1 MNKTYQDI
9 LNNLHEESTLEPLHL
24 NSRVLLIDSMNTF
37 LRSFAMI
44 PKVNPQGN
52 HVGGLVGFLKSLG
65 RAIKE
70 IQPTRVILVFDGQGN
85 ITNRRNTYS
94 EYKANR
100 QIKRITNFNV
110 FSTLEEES
118 ESVATQMMRLLDYLK
133 CLPVNISIIDKIEA
147 DDTIAYLS
155 QKLKDDVVIYSA
167 DQDFLQLVNNRI
179 IVYNPLEKVL
189 VRYNR
194 NNKPV
199 YESGKFYKPKD
210 VFEKYGLWPHNFITM
225 KCLMGDKS
233 DNLPGVKGLGPKKL
247 MKFFPEIADKEKFT
261 LQEAYQKATDKVDE
275 HGIYGNVHLFK
286 NQLEI
291 NYELMCLEEIELVE
305 ADQQELDELIKTNPY
320 NFNKAKFLGMYEKDL
335 LGRGIPNTEFWLSE
349 VFSYLQNY
357 KIK

>member
-1 MNKTYQDI
+1 MNKAYQDI
-9 LNNLHEESTLEPLHL
+9 LNNLHEGSTLEPLHL

-44 PKVNPQGN
+44 PAINPQGN
-52 HVGGLVGFLKSLG
+52 HVGGLVGFMKSLG
-65 RAIKE
+65 YAIKL
-70 IQPTRVILVFDGQGN
+70 IQPTRVVLVFDGQGN

-118 ESVATQMMRLLDYLK
+118 DSVATQMLRLLDYLK
-133 CLPVNISIIDKIEA
+133 TLPVNISIIDKIEA

-167 DQDFLQLVNNRI
+167 DQDFLQLVNERI
-179 IVYNPLEKVL
+179 TVYSPIKKKFYRPND
-189 VRYNR
+189 
-194 NNKPV
+194 V
-199 YESGKFYKPKD
+199 YEQ
-210 VFEKYGLWPHNFITM
+210 YGLYPHNFITM

-247 MKFFPEIADKEKFT
+247 FKYFPELTGKEKFT
-261 LQEAYQKATDKVDE
+261 LQEAYQKATDSVEE
-275 HGIYGNVHLFK
+275 HGMYGNVHLFK
-286 NQLEI
+286 SQLEI
-291 NYELMCLEEIELVE
+291 NYELMSLEDIELIDK
-305 ADQQELDELIKTNPY
+305 DQQELDELIETNPY

-335 LGRGIPNTEFWLSE
+335 LGRGIPNTEFWLTE

>member
-1 MNKTYQDI
+1 MNKAYQDI
-9 LNNLHEESTLEPLHL
+9 LNNLHEGSTLEPLHL

-44 PKVNPQGN
+44 PAINPQGN
-52 HVGGLVGFLKSLG
+52 HVGGLVGFMKSLG
-65 RAIKE
+65 YAIKL
-70 IQPTRVILVFDGQGN
+70 IQPTRVVLVFDGQGN

-118 ESVATQMMRLLDYLK
+118 ESVATQMLRLLDYLK

-147 DDTIAYLS
+147 DDTIAYMS
-155 QKLKDDVVIYSA
+155 QKLKDDVIIYSA
-167 DQDFLQLVNNRI
+167 DQDFLQLVNERI
-179 IVYNPLEKVL
+179 TVYSPIK
-189 VRYNR
+189 
-194 NNKPV
+194 K
-199 YESGKFYKPKD
+199 KFYRPND
-210 VFEKYGLWPHNFITM
+210 VFEQYGLYPHNFITM

-247 MKFFPEIADKEKFT
+247 FKYFPELTGKEKFT
-261 LQEAYQKATDKVDE
+261 LQEAYQKATDNVEE
-275 HGIYGNVHLFK
+275 HGMYGNVHLFK
-286 NQLEI
+286 SQLEI
-291 NYELMCLEEIELVE
+291 NYELMSLEDIELLE
-305 ADQQELDELIKTNPY
+305 KDQQELDELINTQPY
-320 NFNKAKFLGMYEKDL
+320 NFNKSRFLGLYNKDL
-335 LGRGIPNTEFWLSE
+335 LGRGVPNTEFWLTE

>member
-1 MNKTYQDI
+1 
-9 LNNLHEESTLEPLHL
+9 
-24 NSRVLLIDSMNTF
+24 
-37 LRSFAMI
+37 MI
-44 PKVNPQGN
+44 PAINPQGN
-52 HVGGLVGFLKSLG
+52 HIGGLVGFMKSLG
-65 RAIKE
+65 YAIKL

-118 ESVATQMMRLLDYLK
+118 DSVATQMMRLLDYLK
-133 CLPVNISIIDKIEA
+133 TLPVNISIIDKIEA

-155 QKLKDDVVIYSA
+155 QKLKDDVIIYSA
-167 DQDFLQLVNNRI
+167 DQDFLQLVDERVT
-179 IVYNPLEKVL
+179 VYSPIK
-189 VRYNR
+189 
-194 NNKPV
+194 K
-199 YESGKFYKPKD
+199 KFYRPND
-210 VFEKYGLWPHNFITM
+210 VFEQYGLYPHNFITM

-247 MKFFPEIADKEKFT
+247 FKYFPELTGKERFT
-261 LQEAYQKATDKVDE
+261 LQEAYQKATDNVEE
-275 HGIYGNVHLFK
+275 HGMYGNVHLFK
-286 NQLEI
+286 SQLEI
-291 NYELMCLEEIELVE
+291 NHELMSLEDIELIDK
-305 ADQQELDELIKTNPY
+305 DQQELDELIETNPY

-335 LGRGIPNTEFWLSE
+335 LGRGIPNTEFWLTE

>member
-1 MNKTYQDI
+1 MIKAHQDI
-9 LNNLHEESTLEPLHL
+9 LDNLHEGSNLEPLHL

-37 LRSFAMI
+37 LRSFAII
-44 PKVNPQGN
+44 PAINPQGN
-52 HVGGLVGFLKSLG
+52 HIGGLVGFMKSLG
-65 RAIKE
+65 YAIKL

-118 ESVATQMMRLLDYLK
+118 DSVSTQMMRLLDYLK
-133 CLPVNISIIDKIEA
+133 TLPVNISIIDKIEA

-155 QKLKDDVVIYSA
+155 QKLKDDVIIYSA
-167 DQDFLQLVNNRI
+167 DQDFLQLVDKRI
-179 IVYNPLEKVL
+179 TVYSPIK
-189 VRYNR
+189 
-194 NNKPV
+194 K
-199 YESGKFYKPKD
+199 KFYRPQD
-210 VFEKYGLWPHNFITM
+210 IYDQYGLYPKNFITM

-247 MKFFPEIADKEKFT
+247 FKYFPELSSNKLFT
-261 LQEAYQKATDKVDE
+261 LNEAYNKATEKAEE

-291 NYELMCLEEIELVE
+291 NYELMSLEDIQLLDKDE
-305 ADQQELDELIKTNPY
+305 QELDELIITSPN
-320 NFNKAKFLGMYEKDL
+320 NFNKSKFLGMYEKDL

-349 VFSYLQNY
+349 VFSYLQKYN
-357 KIK
+357 IK

>member
-1 MNKTYQDI
+1 MNKNYQNI
-9 LNNLHEESTLEPLHL
+9 LDNLHEGSDMEPLQL

-37 LRSFAMI
+37 LRSFAII
-44 PKVNPQGN
+44 PAINPQGN
-52 HVGGLVGFLKSLG
+52 HIGGLVGFMKSLG
-65 RAIKE
+65 YAIKL

-118 ESVATQMMRLLDYLK
+118 DSVSSQMMRLLDYLK
-133 CLPVNISIIDKIEA
+133 TLPVSISIIDKIEA

-155 QKLKDDVVIYSA
+155 QKLKDDVIIYSA
-167 DQDFLQLVNNRI
+167 DQDFLQLVNKRI
-179 IVYNPLEKVL
+179 TVYSPIK
-189 VRYNR
+189 
-194 NNKPV
+194 K
-199 YESGKFYKPKD
+199 KFYRPQD
-210 VFEKYGLWPHNFITM
+210 IFDQYGLYPQNFITM

-247 MKFFPEIADKEKFT
+247 FKYFPELGGNKKFT
-261 LQEAYQKATDKVDE
+261 LNEAYNKATEKVEE

-286 NQLEI
+286 KQLEI
-291 NYELMCLEEIELVE
+291 NYELMSLEDIELLE
-305 ADQQELDELIKTNPY
+305 NDQQELDELIDTSPY

>member
-1 MNKTYQDI
+1 MKELYKDI
-9 LNNLHEESTLEPLHL
+9 LNNLHEESNLEPLHL

-44 PKVNPQGN
+44 PAINPQGN

-65 RAIKE
+65 YVIKL
-70 IQPTRVILVFDGQGN
+70 IRPTRVILVFDGQGN
-85 ITNRRNTYS
+85 ITNRRNTYA

-100 QIKRITNFNV
+100 QIKRITNFKV

-118 ESVATQMMRLLDYLK
+118 DSISTQMLRLLDYLK

-155 QKLKDDVVIYSA
+155 QKLKDDIIIYSA
-167 DQDFLQLVNNRI
+167 DQDFLQLVNKRI
-179 IVYNPLEKVL
+179 TVYSPIK
-189 VRYNR
+189 
-194 NNKPV
+194 K
-199 YESGKFYKPKD
+199 KFYRPND
-210 VFEKYGLWPHNFITM
+210 VFEQYGIHPYNFITM

-247 MKFFPEIADKEKFT
+247 MKYFPEIAGEKLFT
-261 LQEAYQKATDKVDE
+261 LQEAYQKATDKVEE

-286 NQLEI
+286 SQLEI
-291 NYELMCLEEIELVE
+291 NYELMSLDNIQLLEH
-305 ADQQELDELIKTNPY
+305 DQKELDELIDSPPY
-320 NFNKAKFLGMYEKDL
+320 NLNKKRFFEMYEKDL
-335 LGRGIPNTEFWLSE
+335 LGRGIPNTEFWLAE

-357 KIK
+357 K

>member
-44 PKVNPQGN
+44 PAINPQGN
-52 HVGGLVGFLKSLG
+52 HIGGLVGFMKSLG
-65 RAIKE
+65 YAIKL

-118 ESVATQMMRLLDYLK
+118 DSVATQMMRLLDYLK
-133 CLPVNISIIDKIEA
+133 TLPVNISIIDKIEA

-155 QKLKDDVVIYSA
+155 QKLKDDVIIYSA
-167 DQDFLQLVNNRI
+167 DQDFLQLVDERVT
-179 IVYNPLEKVL
+179 VYSPIKKKFYRPND
-189 VRYNR
+189 
-194 NNKPV
+194 V
-199 YESGKFYKPKD
+199 YEQ
-210 VFEKYGLWPHNFITM
+210 YGLYPYNFITM

-247 MKFFPEIADKEKFT
+247 MKFFPEIGGKEKFT

-349 VFSYLQNY
+349 VFSYLQNHKV
-357 KIK
+357 KI

>member
-44 PKVNPQGN
+44 PAINPQGN
-52 HVGGLVGFLKSLG
+52 HVGGLVGFMKSLG
-65 RAIKE
+65 YAIKL
-70 IQPTRVILVFDGQGN
+70 IKPTRVILVFDGQGN

-155 QKLKDDVVIYSA
+155 QKLKDDIVIYSA
-167 DQDFLQLVNNRI
+167 DQDFLQLVDDRVT
-179 IVYNPLEKVL
+179 VYSPIK
-189 VRYNR
+189 
-194 NNKPV
+194 K
-199 YESGKFYKPKD
+199 KFYRPND
-210 VFEKYGLWPHNFITM
+210 VFEQYGLYPHNFITM

-247 MKFFPEIADKEKFT
+247 MKFFPEIAGKEKFT

-286 NQLEI
+286 KQLEI
-291 NYELMCLEEIELVE
+291 NYELMCLEEIELID
-305 ADQQELDELIKTNPY
+305 ADQQELDQLIETKPY
-320 NFNKAKFLGMYEKDL
+320 NFNKARFLGMYEKDL

>member
-1 MNKTYQDI
+1 MNKDYQNI
-9 LNNLHEESTLEPLHL
+9 LDNLHEGSDMEPLQL

-37 LRSFAMI
+37 LRSFAII
-44 PKVNPQGN
+44 PAINPQGN
-52 HVGGLVGFLKSLG
+52 HIGGLVGFMKSLG
-65 RAIKE
+65 YAIKL

-94 EYKANR
+94 DYKANR

-118 ESVATQMMRLLDYLK
+118 DSVSTQMLRLLDYLK
-133 CLPVNISIIDKIEA
+133 TLPVNISIIDKIEA

-155 QKLKDDVVIYSA
+155 QKLKDDVIIYSA
-167 DQDFLQLVNNRI
+167 DQDFLQLVNKRI
-179 IVYNPLEKVL
+179 TVYSPIK
-189 VRYNR
+189 
-194 NNKPV
+194 K
-199 YESGKFYKPKD
+199 KFYRPQD
-210 VFEKYGLWPHNFITM
+210 VYDQYGLYPQNFITM

-247 MKFFPEIADKEKFT
+247 MKYFPELASNKKFT
-261 LQEAYQKATDKVDE
+261 LNEAYNKATEKVEE

-286 NQLEI
+286 KQLEI
-291 NYELMCLEEIELVE
+291 NYELMSLEDIELLE
-305 ADQQELDELIKTNPY
+305 KDQQELDELIDTAPY
-320 NFNKAKFLGMYEKDL
+320 NFKKNKFLEMYEKDL

>member
-1 MNKTYQDI
+1 MNKAYQDI

-44 PKVNPQGN
+44 PAINPQGN
-52 HVGGLVGFLKSLG
+52 HVGGLVGFMKSLG
-65 RAIKE
+65 YAIKL
-70 IQPTRVILVFDGQGN
+70 IQPTRVVLVFDGQGN

-118 ESVATQMMRLLDYLK
+118 DSVATQMLRLLDYLK
-133 CLPVNISIIDKIEA
+133 TLPVNISIIDKIEA
-147 DDTIAYLS
+147 DDTIAYMS
-155 QKLKDDVVIYSA
+155 QKLKDDVIIYSA
-167 DQDFLQLVNNRI
+167 DQDFLQLVNERI
-179 IVYNPLEKVL
+179 TVYSPIK
-189 VRYNR
+189 
-194 NNKPV
+194 K
-199 YESGKFYKPKD
+199 KFYRPND
-210 VFEKYGLWPHNFITM
+210 VFEQYGLYPHNFITM

-247 MKFFPEIADKEKFT
+247 FKYFPELTGKEKFT
-261 LQEAYQKATDKVDE
+261 LQEAYQKATDNVEE
-275 HGIYGNVHLFK
+275 HGMYGNVHLFK
-286 NQLEI
+286 SQLEI
-291 NYELMCLEEIELVE
+291 NHELMSLEDIELIDK
-305 ADQQELDELIKTNPY
+305 DQQELDELIETNPY

-335 LGRGIPNTEFWLSE
+335 LGRGIPNTEFWLTE

>member
-1 MNKTYQDI
+1 MNKNYQNI
-9 LNNLHEESTLEPLHL
+9 LDNLHEGSDMEPLQL

-37 LRSFAMI
+37 LRSFAII
-44 PKVNPQGN
+44 PAINPQGN
-52 HVGGLVGFLKSLG
+52 HIGGLVGFMKSLG
-65 RAIKE
+65 YAIKL

-94 EYKANR
+94 DYKANR

-118 ESVATQMMRLLDYLK
+118 DSVSTQMLRLLDYLK
-133 CLPVNISIIDKIEA
+133 TLPVNISIIDKIEA

-155 QKLKDDVVIYSA
+155 QKLKDDVIIYSA
-167 DQDFLQLVNNRI
+167 DQDFLQLVNKRI
-179 IVYNPLEKVL
+179 TVYSPIK
-189 VRYNR
+189 
-194 NNKPV
+194 K
-199 YESGKFYKPKD
+199 KFYRPQD
-210 VFEKYGLWPHNFITM
+210 VYDQYGLYPQNFITM

-247 MKFFPEIADKEKFT
+247 MKYFPELASNKKFT
-261 LQEAYQKATDKVDE
+261 LNEAYNKATEKVEE

-286 NQLEI
+286 KQLEI
-291 NYELMCLEEIELVE
+291 NYELMSLEDIELLE
-305 ADQQELDELIKTNPY
+305 KDQQELDELIDTAPY
-320 NFNKAKFLGMYEKDL
+320 NFKKNKFLEMYEKDL

>member
-1 MNKTYQDI
+1 MKQIYKDI
-9 LNNLHEESTLEPLHL
+9 LDNLHEESNLEPLHL

-44 PKVNPQGN
+44 PAINPQGN
-52 HVGGLVGFLKSLG
+52 HVGGLVGFMKSLG
-65 RAIKE
+65 YAIKL

-118 ESVATQMMRLLDYLK
+118 DSVATQMMRLLDYLK
-133 CLPVNISIIDKIEA
+133 TLPVNISIIDKIEA

-155 QKLKDDVVIYSA
+155 QKLKDDVIIYSA
-167 DQDFLQLVNNRI
+167 DQDFLQLVDERVT
-179 IVYNPLEKVL
+179 VYSPIKKKFYRPND
-189 VRYNR
+189 
-194 NNKPV
+194 V
-199 YESGKFYKPKD
+199 YEQ
-210 VFEKYGLWPHNFITM
+210 YGLYPHNFITM

-247 MKFFPEIADKEKFT
+247 MKYFPEIAGQKKFT

-286 NQLEI
+286 SQLEI

-349 VFSYLQNY
+349 VFSYLQNH

>member
-9 LNNLHEESTLEPLHL
+9 LNNLHEEDNLEPLHL

-44 PKVNPQGN
+44 PAINPQGN
-52 HVGGLVGFLKSLG
+52 HIGGLVGFLKSLG
-65 RAIKE
+65 YIIKL
-70 IQPTRVILVFDGQGN
+70 IRPTRVILVFDGQGN
-85 ITNRRNTYS
+85 ITNRRNTYA

-100 QIKRITNFNV
+100 QIKRITNYKV

-118 ESVATQMMRLLDYLK
+118 DSIATQMLRLLDYLK
-133 CLPVNISIIDKIEA
+133 SLPVNISIIDKIEA

-155 QKLKDDVVIYSA
+155 QKLKDDIIIYSA

-179 IVYNPLEKVL
+179 TVYSPIK
-189 VRYNR
+189 
-194 NNKPV
+194 K
-199 YESGKFYKPKD
+199 KFYKPND
-210 VFEKYGLWPHNFITM
+210 VYEQYGMHPYNFITM

-247 MKFFPEIADKEKFT
+247 MKFFPEIAGEKRFT
-261 LQEAYQKATDKVDE
+261 LQEAYQKATDKVEE

-286 NQLEI
+286 SQLEI
-291 NYELMCLEEIELVE
+291 NYELMSLENIELL
-305 ADQQELDELIKTNPY
+305 DKDKKELDKLIDSPPY
-320 NFNKAKFLGMYEKDL
+320 NFNKKRFLEMYEKDL
-335 LGRGIPNTEFWLSE
+335 LGRGIPNTEFWLAE

-357 KIK
+357 K

>member
-9 LNNLHEESTLEPLHL
+9 LNNLHEESNLEPLHL

-44 PKVNPQGN
+44 PAINPQGN
-52 HVGGLVGFLKSLG
+52 HVGGLVGFMKSLG
-65 RAIKE
+65 YAIKL

-118 ESVATQMMRLLDYLK
+118 DSVATQMMRLLDYLK
-133 CLPVNISIIDKIEA
+133 TLPVNISIIDKIEA

-155 QKLKDDVVIYSA
+155 QKLKDDIIIYSA
-167 DQDFLQLVNNRI
+167 DQDFLQLVDERVT
-179 IVYNPLEKVL
+179 VYSPIKKKFYRPND
-189 VRYNR
+189 
-194 NNKPV
+194 V
-199 YESGKFYKPKD
+199 YEQ
-210 VFEKYGLWPHNFITM
+210 YGLYPHNFITM

-247 MKFFPEIADKEKFT
+247 MKYFPEIGGKEKFT
-261 LQEAYQKATDKVDE
+261 LQEAYQKATDKADE

-305 ADQQELDELIKTNPY
+305 ADQKELDELIKTKPY

>member
-1 MNKTYQDI
+1 MNQTYKDI

-44 PKVNPQGN
+44 PAINPQGN
-52 HVGGLVGFLKSLG
+52 HVGGLVGFLKSIG
-65 RAIKE
+65 YAIKL
-70 IQPTRVILVFDGQGN
+70 IQPTRVILIFDGQGN
-85 ITNRRNTYS
+85 ITNRRNTYAD
-94 EYKANR
+94 YKANR
-100 QIKRITNFNV
+100 QIKRITNYNV

-118 ESVATQMMRLLDYLK
+118 DSIATQMLRLLDYLK

-167 DQDFLQLVNNRI
+167 DQDFLQLVNDRI
-179 IVYNPLEKVL
+179 TVYSPIK
-189 VRYNR
+189 
-194 NNKPV
+194 K
-199 YESGKFYKPKD
+199 KFYKQKD
-210 VFEKYGLWPHNFITM
+210 VYEQYGLYPHNFITM

-247 MKFFPEIADKEKFT
+247 FKYFPELAEDKKFT

-275 HGIYGNVHLFK
+275 HGIYGNIHLFK
-286 NQLEI
+286 SQLEI
-291 NYELMCLEEIELVE
+291 NYELMSLEDIELLE
-305 ADQQELDELIKTNPY
+305 KDQQELDELINTQPY
-320 NFNKAKFLGMYEKDL
+320 NFNKSRFLGLYNKDL
-335 LGRGIPNTEFWLSE
+335 LGRGVPNTEFWLSE

>member
-1 MNKTYQDI
+1 MNKAYQDI
-9 LNNLHEESTLEPLHL
+9 LNNLHEGSTLEPLHL

-44 PKVNPQGN
+44 PAINPQGN
-52 HVGGLVGFLKSLG
+52 HVGGLVGFMKSLG
-65 RAIKE
+65 YAIKL
-70 IQPTRVILVFDGQGN
+70 IQPTRVVLVFDGQGN

-118 ESVATQMMRLLDYLK
+118 ESVSTQMMRLLDYLK
-133 CLPVNISIIDKIEA
+133 TLPVNISIIDKIEA

-155 QKLKDDVVIYSA
+155 QKLKDDVIIYSA
-167 DQDFLQLVNNRI
+167 DQDFLQLVNERI
-179 IVYNPLEKVL
+179 TVYSPIK
-189 VRYNR
+189 
-194 NNKPV
+194 K
-199 YESGKFYKPKD
+199 KFYRPND
-210 VFEKYGLWPHNFITM
+210 VFEQYGLYPHNFITM

-247 MKFFPEIADKEKFT
+247 FKYFPELTGKERFT
-261 LQEAYQKATDKVDE
+261 LQEAYQKATDNVEE
-275 HGIYGNVHLFK
+275 HGMYGNVHLFK
-286 NQLEI
+286 SQLEI
-291 NYELMCLEEIELVE
+291 NHELMSLEDIELIDK
-305 ADQQELDELIKTNPY
+305 DQQELDELIETNPY

-335 LGRGIPNTEFWLSE
+335 LGRGIPNTEFWLTE